1 MPRFLIRTL
10 LCVLAAAGLSAQ
22 QTEVVL
28 TATSSTK
35 LVLAMTAPKATGLDD
50 ASIAAEFTAV
60 LRRDLDETGIIAVL
74 QERLPVD
81 GAPAKAWKEAGA
93 QWLLSTR
100 LTKAASGDLKLEA
113 SVLDTAAESGLFS
126 RTYNAN
132 KVVPLRYLAHY
143 LADDLLAR
151 EEGKTL
157 PEATGEDAR
166 AGQIFAFFAGEA
178 LRLTGEK
185 GVASSRIVFV
195 RQVSNGVKELFQI
208 DRDGAD
214 LVQLTRNGS
223 LTLSPTVAADGRL
236 AYVTYKAG
244 PPEIW
249 GQRRKDGPHE
259 RLYPA
264 SGAGGM
270 LSSPTWSPDGKR
282 LAFVQGDRRGNSDIM
297 VLDLATGRARRLTDS
312 NGINTEPAWN
322 PNGNQLAFTSDR
334 EGGPQVFLMQDDG
347 SNLRRLTSEGLYNAS
362 PAWSPNGAMVAY
374 VSRFEGK
381 FDLFVYKLGE
391 GKAYQIT
398 TGVSTSESPAWS
410 PDERRLVFTS
420 NRFGSSQL
428 FTTDLSGRQIVRLSD
443 LAGCQSPRWIRGR

>member
-1 MPRFLIRTL
+1 MMRFFIRTF
-10 LCVLAAAGLSAQ
+10 LCVLAASGLWAQ

-28 TATSSTK
+28 TATSSAK
-35 LVLAMTAPKATGLDD
+35 LVLAMASPKTSGVDEATV
-50 ASIAAEFTAV
+50 SAEFTAV
-60 LRRDLDETGIIAVL
+60 LKRDLDETGVIAVL
-74 QERLPVD
+74 QERLPAD
-81 GAPAKAWKEAGA
+81 GAPVKAWKEAGA
-93 QWLLSTR
+93 QWLLNAKLTR
-100 LTKAASGDLKLEA
+100 SASGDLQLEA
-113 SVLDTAAESGLFS
+113 SALDTAAEKGVFT

-132 KVVPLRYLAHY
+132 KIVPLRYLAHY
-143 LADDLLAR
+143 LADDLV
-151 EEGKTL
+151 G
-157 PEATGEDAR
+157 
-166 AGQIFAFFAGEA
+166 
-178 LRLTGEK
+178 RLTGEK

-195 RQVSNGVKELFQI
+195 RQISPGVKEIFQV
-208 DRDGAD
+208 DRDGAG
-214 LVQLTRNGS
+214 LVQLTRHGS
-223 LTLSPTVAADGRL
+223 LTLAPSIAGDGRL
-236 AYVTYKAG
+236 AYVTYKGGA
-244 PPEIW
+244 PEIW

-259 RLYPA
+259 KFYPT

-297 VLDLATGRARRLTDS
+297 ILDLATNRARRLTDG
-312 NGINTEPAWN
+312 NGINTEPSWN
-322 PNGNQLAFTSDR
+322 PNGNQIAFTSDR

-347 SNLRRLTSEGLYNAS
+347 SNLRRLTGEGLYNAS

-398 TGVSTSESPAWS
+398 TGVSTSESPSWS

-428 FTTDLSGRQIVRLSD
+428 FTTDLSGRQILRLTE
-443 LAGCQSPRWIRGR
+443 LAGCQSPRWIRPR

>member
-93 QWLLSTR
+93 QWLLHTR
-100 LTKAASGDLKLEA
+100 FTKAAKGDLEMEA
-113 SVLDTAAESGLFS
+113 SALDTAAEKGVFN
-126 RTYNAN
+126 RTYID
-132 KVVPLRYLAHY
+132 KRSGPLRYFAHY
-143 LADDLLAR
+143 LADDLV
-151 EEGKTL
+151 G
-157 PEATGEDAR
+157 
-166 AGQIFAFFAGEA
+166 
-178 LRLTGEK
+178 RLTGEK

-195 RQVSNGVKELFQI
+195 RQVSNGVKELFQV
-208 DRDGAD
+208 DRDGAGAM
-214 LVQLTRNGS
+214 QLTRHGS
-223 LTLSPTVAADGRL
+223 LSLSPAVSADGRL
-236 AYVTYKAG
+236 AYVTYKGG

-249 GQRRKDGPHE
+249 GQRKKDGPHE
-259 RLYPA
+259 RLYPT

-297 VLDLATGRARRLTDS
+297 VLDLAASRAKRLTDG
-312 NGINTEPAWN
+312 NGINTEPSWN

-410 PDERRLVFTS
+410 PDERHLVFTS
-420 NRFGSSQL
+420 NRFGSSQI
-428 FTTDLSGRQIVRLSD
+428 FTTDLSGRQIVRLSEVG
-443 LAGCQSPRWIRGR
+443 GCQSPRWIRGR

>member
-143 LADDLLAR
+143 LADDLV
-151 EEGKTL
+151 G
-157 PEATGEDAR
+157 
-166 AGQIFAFFAGEA
+166 
-178 LRLTGEK
+178 RLTGEK

-264 SGAGGM
+264 SGAGG
-270 LSSPTWSPDGKR
+270 R
-282 LAFVQGDRRGNSDIM
+282 L
-297 VLDLATGRARRLTDS
+297 
-312 NGINTEPAWN
+312 
-322 PNGNQLAFTSDR
+322 
-334 EGGPQVFLMQDDG
+334 
-347 SNLRRLTSEGLYNAS
+347 LRRMIIRSRERMTRIRSLGVSGLTRL
-362 PAWSPNGAMVAY
+362 
-374 VSRFEGK
+374 
-381 FDLFVYKLGE
+381 
-391 GKAYQIT
+391 
-398 TGVSTSESPAWS
+398 STSEWLPAIMPIIGLMRS
-410 PDERRLVFTS
+410 A
-420 NRFGSSQL
+420 GI
-428 FTTDLSGRQIVRLSD
+428 SGI
-443 LAGCQSPRWIRGR
+443 SPRASTRMP

>member
-143 LADDLLAR
+143 LADDLV
-151 EEGKTL
+151 G
-157 PEATGEDAR
+157 
-166 AGQIFAFFAGEA
+166 
-178 LRLTGEK
+178 RLTGEK

-259 RLYPA
+259 RIYPA

-347 SNLRRLTSEGLYNAS
+347 SNLRRLTNEGLYNAS
-362 PAWSPNGAMVAY
+362 PAWSPNGAMIAY

-428 FTTDLSGRQIVRLSD
+428 FTTDHSGRQIVRLSD

>member
-1 MPRFLIRTL
+1 MPRFLIRTF
-10 LCVLAAAGLSAQ
+10 LCALAAWGLSAQ

-28 TATSSTK
+28 SATSSSK
-35 LVLAMTAPKATGLDD
+35 LVLAMASPKLTGL
-50 ASIAAEFTAV
+50 AEAPVSADFTTV
-60 LRRDLDETGIIAVL
+60 LKRDLDESGVFGIL
-74 QERLPVD
+74 QEGLPAD
-81 GAPAKAWKEAGA
+81 TAPAKAWKEAGA
-93 QWLLSTR
+93 QWLLTTKLTR
-100 LTKAASGDLKLEA
+100 ADNGDLRLEA
-113 SVLDTAAESGLFS
+113 AALDTAAEKGVFT

-143 LADDLLAR
+143 LADDLV
-151 EEGKTL
+151 G
-157 PEATGEDAR
+157 
-166 AGQIFAFFAGEA
+166 
-178 LRLTGEK
+178 RLTGEK

-195 RQVSNGVKELFQI
+195 RQTLPGVKELFQM
-208 DRDGAD
+208 DRDGAGV
-214 LVQLTRNGS
+214 VQLTRYGS
-223 LTLSPTVAADGRL
+223 LTLSPSVAPDGRL
-236 AYVTYKAG
+236 AYITYKGGA
-244 PPEIW
+244 PEIW

-259 RLYPA
+259 RIYPTTG
-264 SGAGGM
+264 GAGGM
-270 LSSPTWSPDGKR
+270 LSSPAWAPDGKR

-297 VLDLATGRARRLTDS
+297 VLDLATNRARRLTDGT
-312 NGINTEPAWN
+312 GINTEPCWN
-322 PNGNQLAFTSDR
+322 PTGNQLAFTSDR
-334 EGGPQVFLMQDDG
+334 EGGPQVFLMQEDG

-420 NRFGSSQL
+420 NRFGSLQL
-428 FTTDLSGRQIVRLSD
+428 FTTDLSGRQIVRLSG